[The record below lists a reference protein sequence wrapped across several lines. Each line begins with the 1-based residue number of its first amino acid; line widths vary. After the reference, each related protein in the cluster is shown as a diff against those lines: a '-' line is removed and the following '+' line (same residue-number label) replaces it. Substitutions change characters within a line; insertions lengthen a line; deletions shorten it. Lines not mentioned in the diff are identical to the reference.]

1 MKFTR
6 ALLGI
11 AVATTMNFAVQLDA
25 RATALQFAGD
35 GDRVNVALPS
45 LFSNIAGNDFTF
57 TGRVRPDAFATSRV
71 FYAQQDT
78 SNFATMLIGASGAL
92 LFYVNSGGTTYSL
105 TTGFAIPSGQWSH
118 FGARWNAS
126 THTVSLI
133 VNGVAAGSFGGTSS
147 TGTSGVFT
155 LGTRTDGNQ
164 PLNGAIDELTL
175 WPSALTD
182 SQIAS
187 DAAGLC
193 IGGASALL
201 HYSFEVGTPDGNN
214 VGLTTLPDISG
225 NSVDGT
231 LNGFTLTGTTS
242 NWVTSPYAGCVPAND
257 LSISLGATPNPV
269 TAGNALTWSAD
280 LTNSGP
286 GAATS
291 VTVNGDVPAGT
302 TFVSLTTPAGFSCTT
317 PAVGASG
324 AVSCSIA
331 TFPVGG
337 PATFSLVTQTDAGDV
352 PNSTVSATWTVA
364 SVNDT
369 NGANDSAN
377 ASVTIANA
385 VVLQDD
391 SASTAFN
398 QSSGDIDVLAN
409 DGVAAGGAALDP
421 STLAVA
427 TPATNGIA
435 ACAPATGCNYTP
447 TSGYTGIDG
456 FSYQVCD
463 SSPTPVCGTANV
475 RIAVGPHAVANS
487 FATPQDTAL
496 LASVAGNDVFPAN
509 SSFAKLA
516 DPAAGSVSVA
526 SDGSFTYSPNAAYV
540 GGDTF
545 TYRLCL
551 PPPDAG
557 VCDYASVDVTVLQA
571 NDRIFYDGF
580 GM

>member
-1 MKFTR
+1 MHLTR

-11 AVATTMNFAVQLDA
+11 TVATAINFAVQLDA

-35 GDRVNVALPS
+35 GDRVNVPLPS

-78 SNFATMLIGASGAL
+78 SNFATVLLGSSGTL
-92 LFYVNSGGTTYSL
+92 LFYVVSGGTTYSL
-105 TTGFAIPSGQWSH
+105 TTSTAIAAGQWTH

-126 THTVSLI
+126 TNTVSLI
-133 VNGVAAGSFGGTSS
+133 VNGVAAGSYGGTSS
-147 TGTSGVFT
+147 TGTNGVFT

-164 PLNGAIDELTL
+164 ALNGAIDELTL
-175 WPSALTD
+175 WPSALSD

-193 IGGASALL
+193 IAGASAVL
-201 HYSFEVGTPDGNN
+201 HYDFEVGTPDGNN
-214 VGLTTLPDISG
+214 AGLTTLPDISG
-225 NSVDGT
+225 NSSNGT
-231 LNGFTLTGTTS
+231 LNGFALTGTTS
-242 NWVTSPYAGCVPAND
+242 NWVTSPYAGCVPPSD
-257 LSISLGATPNPV
+257 LSISLGAAPNPV
-269 TAGNALTWSAD
+269 IAGDSLTWTAD
-280 LTNSGP
+280 VTNSGS
-286 GAATS
+286 AATN
-291 VTVNGDVPAGT
+291 VTVNGEVPAGT
-302 TFVSLTTPAGFSCTT
+302 TFVSLAPPSGFSCTT

-331 TFPVGG
+331 TLPVGG
-337 PATFSLVTQTDAGDV
+337 PATFSLVTQTDAGDA
-352 PNSTVSATWTVA
+352 PNSTVNATWTVA
-364 SVNDT
+364 SVDDT
-369 NGANDSAN
+369 NSANNSAN
-377 ASVTIANA
+377 AGATIANA
-385 VVLQDD
+385 VDLQGD

-398 QSSGDIDVLAN
+398 QTTGDIDVLAN
-409 DGVAAGGAALDP
+409 DSVAAGGAALDP
-421 STLAVA
+421 STLAIA
-427 TPATNGIA
+427 AAAANGIA
-435 ACAPATGCNYTP
+435 TCAPATGCSYTP
-447 TSGYTGIDG
+447 TSGFTGIDG

-463 SSPTPVCGTANV
+463 SSPAPVCGTANV

-496 LASVAGNDVFPAN
+496 SASVAGNDVFPAN
-509 SSFAKLA
+509 SSFTKLA

-526 SDGSFTYSPNAAYV
+526 SDGSFTYVPNAAYV

-545 TYRLCL
+545 TYGLCL

-557 VCDYASVDVTVLQA
+557 VCDFASVDVTVLQA